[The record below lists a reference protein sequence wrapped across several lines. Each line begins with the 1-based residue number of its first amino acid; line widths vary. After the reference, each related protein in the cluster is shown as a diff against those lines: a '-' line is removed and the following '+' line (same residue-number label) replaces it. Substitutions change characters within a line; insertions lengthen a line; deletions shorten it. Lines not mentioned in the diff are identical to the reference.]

1 MQSDLWEAIRIAL
14 GTPAP
19 SAAHTST
26 ATSHLSRAYRQCLKI
41 LAAEDNAVN
50 RQLAVP
56 MLEKQGHTMTAL
68 DTGKAALAQQT
79 YDLVLMDIQMPEMD
93 GFEAT
98 AAIRAQERVHGGH
111 IPIIAM
117 TAHAMRGDQERC
129 LAVGMDGYVTKPIQM
144 QELLDAIET
153 VLAPAAEA
161 IVQQPGTSQADVPY
175 DRAALLATVEGDM
188 ELLEELVRL
197 FLMDYPQRMAELQ
210 EALDAKDT
218 IRLARVAHTLKG
230 AVGSLAAHAACAAAQ
245 RLEQLAW
252 VGDLAL
258 APAVYA
264 TLEGEM
270 ARLIPALTSLAK
282 EAMP

>member
-1 MQSDLWEAIRIAL
+1 
-14 GTPAP
+14 
-19 SAAHTST
+19 
-26 ATSHLSRAYRQCLKI
+26 
-41 LAAEDNAVN
+41 
-50 RQLAVP
+50 

-68 DTGKAALAQQT
+68 DTGSAALAALAQQT

-98 AAIRAQERVHGGH
+98 AAIRAQERVHRGH

-153 VLAPAAEA
+153 VLTPAAEA

-175 DRAALLATVEGDM
+175 DRAALLATVEGDV

-230 AVGSLAAHAACAAAQ
+230 AIGSLAAHAACAAAQ

-252 VGDLAL
+252 DGDLAL
-258 APAVYA
+258 APAAYA

-282 EAMP
+282 EVMP